1 MEVTIDRLR
10 ERVLM
15 TGKAFEVE
23 LTWSQALNLGT
34 LLIEKSGEVEPVAPP
49 GKSYRPVTER

>member
-1 MEVTIDRLR
+1 
-10 ERVLM
+10 M